1 MSEFVGRAEVAAG
14 VSEERIGTLS
24 PLWRRGSSGLSHKI
38 PIFSSSLE
46 VDAKLVTLLR
56 LRCITVGNFD
66 GVHVGHQ
73 ALLARARVLAGSGG
87 QVVAV
92 TFHPHPVML
101 LKPELAPPAVQTLQE
116 RRECLLKCGANDVHV
131 INTTK
136 ELLTM
141 SPEQFMAWL
150 REQIAFECIVEGPD
164 FHFGKDRAG
173 DINTLRAIGLKN
185 NFTVDQVEPVEV
197 ALSDASSAV
206 ASSSLLRWLLQH
218 GRVNDVA
225 SVMGRAYQLSGVV
238 QKGDQRG
245 RTLGWPTANMAT
257 AGQLLPSDGVYAG
270 IATLPTGARK
280 RAAISIGTKPTFGA
294 HTRTVEA
301 FLLDHKA
308 PLDDYGWTLTLE
320 FTRWLRAQER
330 FDGVDA
336 LLEQMARDTQR
347 TRQEIAQEVVLT

>member
-1 MSEFVGRAEVAAG
+1 MSELVGRAEVAAG

-24 PLWRRGSSGLSHKI
+24 PLWRRGSRVFAHNV
-38 PIFSSSLE
+38 PIFYHLL
-46 VDAKLVTLLR
+46 DAGSKLVTLLR
-56 LRCITVGNFD
+56 LRCITIGNFD

-73 ALLARARVLAGSGG
+73 ALLARARVLAGIGG

-116 RRECLLKCGANDVHV
+116 RRECLLKCGADDVHV

-141 SPEQFMAWL
+141 SAEQFMAWL

-185 NFTVDQVEPVEV
+185 NFTVDHVAPVEV

-225 SVMGRAYQLSGVV
+225 AVMGRAYQLSGVV

-320 FTRWLRAQER
+320 FSRWLRGQTR
-330 FDGVDA
+330 FDGVQA
-336 LLEQMARDTQR
+336 LQEQMNMDTQR

>member
-1 MSEFVGRAEVAAG
+1 MDAG
-14 VSEERIGTLS
+14 S
-24 PLWRRGSSGLSHKI
+24 
-38 PIFSSSLE
+38 
-46 VDAKLVTLLR
+46 KLVTLLR

-73 ALLARARVLAGSGG
+73 ALLARARVLAGSSG

-92 TFHPHPVML
+92 TFDPHPAIL

-116 RRECLLKCGANDVHV
+116 RRECLVKYGADDVHV

-141 SPEQFMAWL
+141 SAEQFMAWL

-225 SVMGRAYQLSGVV
+225 AVLGRAYQLTGVV

-245 RTLGWPTANMAT
+245 RTLGWPTANIAT
-257 AGQLLPSDGVYAG
+257 GARLIPSDGIYAG
-270 IATLPTGARK
+270 VATLPTGARK
-280 RAAISIGTKPTFGA
+280 RAAISIGTKPTFGVHA
-294 HTRTVEA
+294 RTVEA
-301 FLLDHKA
+301 FVLDHKA
-308 PLDDYGWTLTLE
+308 PVDDYGWTLTLE
-320 FTRWLRAQER
+320 FSRWLRGQTR
-330 FDGVDA
+330 FDGVQA
-336 LLEQMARDTQR
+336 LLEQMNIDAQR
-347 TRQEIAQEVVLT
+347 TRHEIAEEVVLT

>member
-1 MSEFVGRAEVAAG
+1 MGRAFVAAG

-24 PLWRRGSSGLSHKI
+24 PLWRCGSRVFAHNV
-38 PIFSSSLE
+38 PIFYHLL
-46 VDAKLVTLLR
+46 DAGSKLVTLLR
-56 LRCITVGNFD
+56 LRCITIGNFD

-73 ALLARARVLAGSGG
+73 ALLARARVLAGSGA

-92 TFHPHPVML
+92 TFDPHPAML

-116 RRECLLKCGANDVHV
+116 RRECLLKCGADDVHV

-141 SPEQFMAWL
+141 SAEQFMAWL
-150 REQIAFECIVEGPD
+150 RVQIAFDCIVEGPD

-173 DINTLRAIGLKN
+173 DINTLRAIGLKC
-185 NFTVDQVEPVEV
+185 NFQVEQVAPVEV
-197 ALSDASSAV
+197 TLSDASSAV

-225 SVMGRAYQLSGVV
+225 TVMGRAYQLSGVV
-238 QKGDQRG
+238 QMGDQRG

-320 FTRWLRAQER
+320 FSRWLRGQTR
-330 FDGVDA
+330 FDGVQA
-336 LLEQMARDTQR
+336 LQEQMNMDTQR

>member
-1 MSEFVGRAEVAAG
+1 M
-14 VSEERIGTLS
+14 
-24 PLWRRGSSGLSHKI
+24 
-38 PIFSSSLE
+38 PIFYHLL
-46 VDAKLVTLLR
+46 DAGSKLVTLLR
-56 LRCITVGNFD
+56 LRCITIGNFD

-92 TFHPHPVML
+92 TFDPHPAML

-116 RRECLLKCGANDVHV
+116 RRECLLKCGADDVHV

-141 SPEQFMAWL
+141 SAEQFMAWL
-150 REQIAFECIVEGPD
+150 RAQIAFDCIVEGPD

-225 SVMGRAYQLSGVV
+225 AVLGRAYQLTGVV

-245 RTLGWPTANMAT
+245 RTLGWPTANIAT
-257 AGQLLPSDGVYAG
+257 GARLIPSDGIYAG

-280 RAAISIGTKPTFGA
+280 RAAISIGTKPTFGVHA
-294 HTRTVEA
+294 RTVEA
-301 FLLDHKA
+301 FVLDHKA
-308 PLDDYGWTLTLE
+308 PVDDYGWTLTLE
-320 FTRWLRAQER
+320 FSRWLRGQTR
-330 FDGVDA
+330 FDGVQA
-336 LLEQMARDTQR
+336 LLEQMNIDAQR
-347 TRQEIAQEVVLT
+347 TRHEIAEEVVLT

>member
-1 MSEFVGRAEVAAG
+1 
-14 VSEERIGTLS
+14 
-24 PLWRRGSSGLSHKI
+24 
-38 PIFSSSLE
+38 
-46 VDAKLVTLLR
+46 
-56 LRCITVGNFD
+56 
-66 GVHVGHQ
+66 
-73 ALLARARVLAGSGG
+73 
-87 QVVAV
+87 
-92 TFHPHPVML
+92 
-101 LKPELAPPAVQTLQE
+101 
-116 RRECLLKCGANDVHV
+116 LLKCGADDVHV

-141 SPEQFMAWL
+141 SAEQFMSWL
-150 REQIAFECIVEGPD
+150 REQIDFECIVEGPD

-225 SVMGRAYQLSGVV
+225 AVLGRAYQLTGVV

-245 RTLGWPTANMAT
+245 RTLGWPTANIAT
-257 AGQLLPSDGVYAG
+257 GARLIPSDGIYAG
-270 IATLPTGARK
+270 VATLPTGARK

-294 HTRTVEA
+294 NARTVEA

-320 FTRWLRAQER
+320 FTRWLRGQER

-336 LLEQMARDTQR
+336 LQEQMARDTQR
-347 TRQEIAQEVVLT
+347 TRQEISQEVVLT

>member
-1 MSEFVGRAEVAAG
+1 MNWWAGWKWRPVFRKNAFGHYPRFGAAAQA
-14 VSEERIGTLS
+14 VYAHNL
-24 PLWRRGSSGLSHKI
+24 
-38 PIFSSSLE
+38 PIFISSL
-46 VDAKLVTLLR
+46 DAGSKLVTLLR

-73 ALLARARVLAGSGG
+73 ALLARARVLAGSSG

-92 TFHPHPVML
+92 TFDPHPAML

-116 RRECLLKCGANDVHV
+116 RHECLLKCGADDVHV

-141 SPEQFMAWL
+141 SAEQFMAWL

-225 SVMGRAYQLSGVV
+225 AVLGRAYQLTGVV

-245 RTLGWPTANMAT
+245 RTLGWPTANIAT
-257 AGQLLPSDGVYAG
+257 GARLIPSDGIYAG

-280 RAAISIGTKPTFGA
+280 RAAISIGTKPTFGVHA
-294 HTRTVEA
+294 RTVEA
-301 FLLDHKA
+301 FVLDHKA
-308 PLDDYGWTLTLE
+308 PVDDYGWTLTLE
-320 FTRWLRAQER
+320 FSRWLRGQTR
-330 FDGVDA
+330 FDGVQA
-336 LLEQMARDTQR
+336 LLEQMNIDAQR
-347 TRQEIAQEVVLT
+347 TRHEIAEEVVLT

>member
-1 MSEFVGRAEVAAG
+1 MAQAVYDYN
-14 VSEERIGTLS
+14 L
-24 PLWRRGSSGLSHKI
+24 
-38 PIFSSSLE
+38 PIFLSSLE
-46 VDAKLVTLLR
+46 AGSKLVTLLR
-56 LRCITVGNFD
+56 LRCITIGNFD

-92 TFHPHPVML
+92 TFDPHPVML

-116 RRECLLKCGANDVHV
+116 RRECLLKYGADDVHV

-141 SPEQFMAWL
+141 SAEQFIAWL
-150 REQIAFECIVEGPD
+150 RAEIVFDCIVEGPD

-173 DINTLRAIGLKN
+173 DMNALRMIGLKN
-185 NFTVDQVEPVEV
+185 NFLVDQVEPVEV
-197 ALSDASSAV
+197 TLGDASRAV
-206 ASSSLLRWLLQH
+206 ASSSLLRWLLQN
-218 GRVNDVA
+218 GRVDDVA
-225 SVMGRAYQLSGVV
+225 TVMSRAYQLTGPVE
-238 QKGDQRG
+238 KGDQRG

-257 AGQLLPSDGVYAG
+257 AGQLLPSNGVYAG

-320 FTRWLRAQER
+320 FTRWLRVQER

-347 TRQEIAQEVVLT
+347 TRQEIAEEVVLT

>member
-1 MSEFVGRAEVAAG
+1 LGHYPRFGAVAQA
-14 VSEERIGTLS
+14 VYAHNL
-24 PLWRRGSSGLSHKI
+24 
-38 PIFSSSLE
+38 PIFISSL
-46 VDAKLVTLLR
+46 DAGSKLVTLLR
-56 LRCITVGNFD
+56 LRCITIGNFD

-73 ALLARARVLAGSGG
+73 ALLARARVLAGSSG

-116 RRECLLKCGANDVHV
+116 RRECLLKCGADDVHV

-136 ELLTM
+136 ELLAM
-141 SPEQFMAWL
+141 SAEQFMAWL
-150 REQIAFECIVEGPD
+150 RAEIAFDCIVEGPD

-173 DINTLRAIGLKN
+173 DMNALRAIGLKN
-185 NFTVDQVEPVEV
+185 NFQVDQVEPVEV
-197 ALSDASSAV
+197 ALGDATRAV
-206 ASSSLLRWLLQH
+206 ASSSLLRWLLQN
-218 GRVNDVA
+218 GRVHDVA
-225 SVMGRAYQLSGVV
+225 TVMGRAYQLTGLVE
-238 QKGDQRG
+238 KGDQRG
-245 RTLGWPTANMAT
+245 RTLGWPTANIAT
-257 AGQLLPSDGVYAG
+257 GARLLPSDGIYAG
-270 IATLPTGARK
+270 LATLPTGARK

-294 HTRTVEA
+294 NAHTVEA

-320 FTRWLRAQER
+320 FTRWLRGQER

>member
-1 MSEFVGRAEVAAG
+1 MEVATSI
-14 VSEERIGTLS
+14 SEERIWTLS
-24 PLWRRGSSGLSHKI
+24 PLWCRRSSVFAHNL
-38 PIFSSSLE
+38 PIFISSL
-46 VDAKLVTLLR
+46 DAGSKLVTLLR

-73 ALLARARVLAGSGG
+73 ALLARARVLAGSSG

-92 TFHPHPVML
+92 TFDPHPAML

-116 RRECLLKCGANDVHV
+116 RRECLVKYGADDVHV

-141 SPEQFMAWL
+141 SAEQFMAWL

-225 SVMGRAYQLSGVV
+225 AVLGRAYQLTGVV

-245 RTLGWPTANMAT
+245 RTLGWPTANIAT
-257 AGQLLPSDGVYAG
+257 GARLIPSDGIYAG

-280 RAAISIGTKPTFGA
+280 RAAISIGTKPTFGVHA
-294 HTRTVEA
+294 RTVEA
-301 FLLDHKA
+301 FVLDHKA
-308 PLDDYGWTLTLE
+308 PVDDYGWTLTLE
-320 FTRWLRAQER
+320 FSRWLRGQTR
-330 FDGVDA
+330 FDGVQA
-336 LLEQMARDTQR
+336 LQEQMNMDTQR

>member
-1 MSEFVGRAEVAAG
+1 MGGVEVATSI
-14 VSEERIGTLS
+14 SEERIWTLS
-24 PLWRRGSSGLSHKI
+24 PLWCRRSSVFAHNL
-38 PIFSSSLE
+38 PIFISSL
-46 VDAKLVTLLR
+46 DAGSKLVTLLR
-56 LRCITVGNFD
+56 LRCITIGNFD

-73 ALLARARVLAGSGG
+73 ALLERARVLAGSSG

-92 TFHPHPVML
+92 TFDPHPAIL

-116 RRECLLKCGANDVHV
+116 RRECLVKYGADDVHV

-141 SPEQFMAWL
+141 SAEQFMAWL

-225 SVMGRAYQLSGVV
+225 AVLGRAYQLTGVV

-245 RTLGWPTANMAT
+245 RTLGWPTANIAT
-257 AGQLLPSDGVYAG
+257 GARLIPSDGIYAG
-270 IATLPTGARK
+270 VATLPTGARK
-280 RAAISIGTKPTFGA
+280 RAAISIGTKPTFGVHA
-294 HTRTVEA
+294 RTVEA
-301 FLLDHKA
+301 FVLDHKA
-308 PLDDYGWTLTLE
+308 PVDDYGWTLTLE
-320 FTRWLRAQER
+320 FSRWLRGQTR
-330 FDGVDA
+330 FDGVQA
-336 LLEQMARDTQR
+336 LLEQMNIDAQR
-347 TRQEIAQEVVLT
+347 TRHEIAEEVVLT